1 MALGYYDGKITGSF
15 GMLTEKAVIE
25 FQKDN
30 GLGADGVAGP
40 KTIAMIMQKASDKNA
55 EGSGNATYNPVIYNV
70 DWFTYKTKIISG
82 SKTYSLT
89 DISTGRTFNIK
100 IQSAGNHADV
110 EPLTSSDT
118 KVLCSLYGVTN
129 ASQLDTL
136 NKWQRR
142 AMVMTNGNGEQF
154 VCSIYAIPHGK
165 NTISGNNF
173 DGQFCVHF
181 LGSIIHAGDGGSVP
195 ENLNHQ
201 AKIAAGVA
209 ALEKLTNADG
219 SKVTTIRTVYP

>member
-1 MALGYYDGKITGSF
+1 M
-15 GMLTEKAVIE
+15 
-25 FQKDN
+25 
-30 GLGADGVAGP
+30 
-40 KTIAMIMQKASDKNA
+40 
-55 EGSGNATYNPVIYNV
+55 
-70 DWFTYKTKIISG
+70 
-82 SKTYSLT
+82 
-89 DISTGRTFNIK
+89 
-100 IQSAGNHADV
+100 

-129 ASQLDTL
+129 ASQLETL

-173 DGQFCVHF
+173 DGQFCVYF
-181 LGSIIHAGDGGSVP
+181 LGSTIHAGDGGSVP
-195 ENLNHQ
+195 ENQNHQ
-201 AKIAAGVA
+201 EKIAAGAA

-219 SKVTTIRTVYP
+219 SKVTTIKMVYP